1 MDTVRDYYIE
11 RMFVEIGKGGDVPL
25 ARIILKSHEDCF
37 AYICNKI
44 TNDQLEFISD
54 YSIINKRL
62 KNPQKYM
69 KVILD
74 NIHSITENGN
84 EFIQRVFDIER
95 SNNMY
100 DELDDSITVDSIIV
114 SILKKNEK
122 LLPNIGLLIVS
133 IQNGNIKD
141 DLQSLEAKEK
151 IILEEIACVYHNN

>member
-1 MDTVRDYYIE
+1 MY
-11 RMFVEIGKGGDVPL
+11 VEIGKGGDVPL
-25 ARIILKSHEDCF
+25 ARIILDSHKDCF
-37 AYICNKI
+37 VCIYNQI
-44 TNDQLEFISD
+44 TNDQLKFISD
-54 YSIINKRL
+54 SSIIDKRL
-62 KNPQKYM
+62 ENPQKYM

-74 NIHSITENGN
+74 NIHSITENGK